1 MKKRNREEVYTSST
15 RSTPRGKRLLSWLLS
30 MVMLLALLPATEI
43 HVHAAYEDGME
54 CPGCGHYHWDENCCG
69 NCGACTRECD
79 DDCYEETHCINDC
92 GACRADGNFACDCGY
107 CYDCARQEEP
117 EKHCDYCGEEDDGAI
132 CPECGLCSECVIDFE
147 DVHCSVCEECI
158 AGGLSM
164 CEREHPSGKES
175 AHCTGESVVCEKC
188 GGCFFEHEGDYCWDC
203 ELCQKCALDDNK
215 HCFECGECSSNETPC
230 EKGSEE
236 AGGNTVCETCC
247 ESYGHHCSECY
258 EHINF
263 DDYDGVEGWCSEG
276 GHGTHCSSC
285 AELTRCE
292 HSDRGS

>member
-117 EKHCDYCGEEDDGAI
+117 EKLAALEKAVELKLIDGYC
-132 CPECGLCSECVIDFE
+132 L
-147 DVHCSVCEECI
+147 
-158 AGGLSM
+158 
-164 CEREHPSGKES
+164 
-175 AHCTGESVVCEKC
+175 
-188 GGCFFEHEGDYCWDC
+188 GDLTDRQARAW
-203 ELCQKCALDDNK
+203 LD
-215 HCFECGECSSNETPC
+215 ETVQ
-230 EKGSEE
+230 
-236 AGGNTVCETCC
+236 AMQN
-247 ESYGHHCSECY
+247 GH
-258 EHINF
+258 
-263 DDYDGVEGWCSEG
+263 
-276 GHGTHCSSC
+276 
-285 AELTRCE
+285 AR
-292 HSDRGS
+292 